1 MFIVWLVCTL
11 MKLMVS
17 MVTLLLVKSSVVN
30 DFIFLRVSVSR
41 IM

>member
-1 MFIVWLVCTL
+1 MLLVL
-11 MKLMVS
+11 FVLDLIKLMVS

-30 DFIFLRVSVSR
+30 DLILLTVSVSR